1 MADRPVQ
8 KCKCGADCDWCIGA
22 NRARRAFPNA
32 IEPPQH
38 DHENAVHECVECFER
53 AFERMMREVRGG

>member
-1 MADRPVQ
+1 VSS
-8 KCKCGADCDWCIGA
+8 C
-22 NRARRAFPNA
+22 RATNANA